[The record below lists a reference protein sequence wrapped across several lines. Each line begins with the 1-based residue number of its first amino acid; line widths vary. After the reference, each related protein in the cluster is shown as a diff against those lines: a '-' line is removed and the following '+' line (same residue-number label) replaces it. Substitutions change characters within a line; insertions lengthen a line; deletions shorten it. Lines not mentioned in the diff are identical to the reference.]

1 MSPICTL
8 IIRSYN
14 EQKHIGKLLEGI
26 KKQSIY
32 NQVEVIL
39 VDSGSTDQTAAIA
52 REAGVTVVNIN
63 PEDFSFGRA
72 LNVGCKHAKGKFLL
86 FASAHVYPLYTDW
99 IEKMVKPFEKEKVAL
114 TYGRQVGNEIT
125 KYSEEQLFKKW
136 FPDKSNYDQKI
147 PFCNNANAMI
157 RKSLWEE
164 LPYDEELTGL
174 EDLDWATKIMQKGH
188 AIAYEATA
196 TIVHVHEET
205 PARIK
210 NRYRREA
217 VALKNIYPD
226 EKFNFFTFLRLSIGN
241 IWSDSVH
248 ALHDGKFI
256 KEFRFIVIFRT
267 LQFWGTY
274 KGYRQQAVPD
284 ETLRMRFYYPNDFK
298 DKLFKKK
305 TEKVTSNLG
314 EKIVY
319 SS

>member
-1 MSPICTL
+1 
-8 IIRSYN
+8 
-14 EQKHIGKLLEGI
+14 
-26 KKQSIY
+26 
-32 NQVEVIL
+32 
-39 VDSGSTDQTAAIA
+39 
-52 REAGVTVVNIN
+52 
-63 PEDFSFGRA
+63 
-72 LNVGCKHAKGKFLL
+72 
-86 FASAHVYPLYTDW
+86 
-99 IEKMVKPFEKEKVAL
+99 
-114 TYGRQVGNEIT
+114 
-125 KYSEEQLFKKW
+125 
-136 FPDKSNYDQKI
+136 
-147 PFCNNANAMI
+147 MI

-174 EDLDWATKIMQKGH
+174 EDLDWATKIMQKGY

-226 EKFNFFTFLRLSIGN
+226 EKFNFLSFLRLSIGN

-248 ALHDGKFI
+248 ALHDGRFL

-305 TEKVTSNLG
+305 TEKVTANLG